1 MKHNSIRPT
10 NPTMVCVE
18 IQIIL
23 YIDFFLPLF
32 YGIYNLTAVNIHIRL
47 ATMWYRVRIREKSQK
62 EVYFESGNYYRGP
75 AIRKKLLKILPLD
88 SS

>member
-1 MKHNSIRPT
+1 
-10 NPTMVCVE
+10 
-18 IQIIL
+18 
-23 YIDFFLPLF
+23 
-32 YGIYNLTAVNIHIRL
+32 
-47 ATMWYRVRIREKSQK
+47 MWYRVRIREKSQK